1 MKEIT
6 IKAYEVT
13 ELSDKAKEKAYY
25 KWLEHHEYFWSSEN
39 EASLRAFEDI
49 FPIKISGWSYGGQ
62 GSYVS
67 WDMHTDHDIDELSGQ
82 RLATYL
88 WNNYRNVIFQRK
100 YLKSFRKSNRIKH
113 PMVVQK
119 QEADKK
125 TGEVYFWTTVYS
137 NMKTDTYNC
146 PLTGYIID
154 NSLLDPIW
162 KFMEKPDNTTFYNLV
177 DACLDSW
184 LKDCNDDYEYCT
196 SMEYFVED
204 MESNGIM
211 FDESGRII

>member
-25 KWLEHHEYFWSSEN
+25 KWLEHREYFWSSEN
-39 EASLRAFEDI
+39 EASLRAFEDV

-67 WDMHTDHDIDELSGQ
+67 WDMYADHDIDELSGQ

-88 WNNYRNVIFQRK
+88 WNNYRDTLYQKK
-100 YLKSFRKSNRIKH
+100 YRNSFRRDKRIIH
-113 PMVVQK
+113 PMVTQK
-119 QEADKK
+119 KALDRTTKE
-125 TGEVYFWTTVYS
+125 EYFWTVVHS
-137 NMKTDTYNC
+137 NLFVDTYNC

-162 KFMEKPDNTTFYNLV
+162 KFMENPDNTTFYNLI
-177 DACLDSW
+177 DTCLDSW
-184 LKDCNDDYEYCT
+184 LKDCDEDYEHCS

-204 MESNGIM
+204 MESNGIL